1 MLDILIRW
9 SIWDFKCILSDERK
23 DVHVFMKQ
31 LKSDPWF
38 QTEEEEGK
46 MEDSYGQFK
55 ILDISNR
62 FKMLDISNRFEIWDF
77 KCILNVE
84 MWLQICTA
92 SNPPSLVWELQQFR
106 TLCANV
112 WSNEK
117 VISGF
122 RQKWRKVTWR
132 TPMKTRGGRECSWG
146 RPTPRTSRWSRWR
159 AWLWQQHQ
167 FTLLRYGAS
176 RRSPCQLC
184 LCQTDDWI
192 GAGNGFFH
200 KYLGTLIWSNAWITI
215 DN

>member
-23 DVHVFMKQ
+23 DVHVFMKR

-84 MWLQICTA
+84 MWLQSCTA

-117 VISGF
+117 SNLWFQTEVEEGNMEDSYENQRWARMF
-122 RQKWRKVTWR
+122 MR
-132 TPMKTRGGRECSWG
+132 TP
-146 RPTPRTSRWSRWR
+146 
-159 AWLWQQHQ
+159 
-167 FTLLRYGAS
+167 
-176 RRSPCQLC
+176 
-184 LCQTDDWI
+184 
-192 GAGNGFFH
+192 
-200 KYLGTLIWSNAWITI
+200 
-215 DN
+215 

>member
-62 FKMLDISNRFEIWDF
+62 FKMLDISNRFEIWNF

-84 MWLQICTA
+84 MWLQSCTA
-92 SNPPSLVWELQQFR
+92 SNPLSLVWELQQFR
-106 TLCANV
+106 TLCASV
-112 WSNEK
+112 WSDEKSNLWFQTEVEEGNMEDSYENQRWARMFMRTPYTSNLK
-117 VISGF
+117 VI
-122 RQKWRKVTWR
+122 KVESLTLA
-132 TPMKTRGGRECSWG
+132 T
-146 RPTPRTSRWSRWR
+146 TSVHFAEVWSIKEKSMSTVPLPNW
-159 AWLWQQHQ
+159 WLD
-167 FTLLRYGAS
+167 RS
-176 RRSPCQLC
+176 R
-184 LCQTDDWI
+184 
-192 GAGNGFFH
+192 
-200 KYLGTLIWSNAWITI
+200 
-215 DN
+215 

>member
-1 MLDILIRW
+1 MLDILNRLK
-9 SIWDFKCILSDERK
+9 IWDFKCILSDERK

-112 WSNEK
+112 WSNERSNLWFQTE
-117 VISGF
+117 VEEGNMEDSYENQRWARMF
-122 RQKWRKVTWR
+122 MR
-132 TPMKTRGGRECSWG
+132 TP
-146 RPTPRTSRWSRWR
+146 
-159 AWLWQQHQ
+159 
-167 FTLLRYGAS
+167 
-176 RRSPCQLC
+176 
-184 LCQTDDWI
+184 
-192 GAGNGFFH
+192 
-200 KYLGTLIWSNAWITI
+200 
-215 DN
+215 